1 VVAAKRSKETEA
13 EKRKGAVGQVY

>member
-1 VVAAKRSKETEA
+1 VAAKRSKETEA